1 MEIQVSKLIPHPLNS
16 QIYRLTQLEDLIY
29 SIGEVGLLQPI
40 VINRVNQIL
49 SGHRRFEAIKKLG
62 WEYVEVEVKDV
73 DPESSDLYLVH
84 YNKQRIKSNQEILSE
99 YDVLEKYFVN
109 QQGRRTDLTSV
120 PRNKGYSKRDEISSQ
135 IGVSSSTLGKL
146 LFIRKY
152 NPSHIGLID
161 DGILTIRQ
169 SYIQTQREVKEVQSR
184 SRNEKIH
191 AEVHNWRFYQKSSD
205 DMSELKDGEVQTIF
219 TSPPYW
225 NKRLYLEEGGL
236 GNEKTSSEFVH
247 NLTEHLKDCMRVLNS
262 KGSFYLNLGDTYFN
276 GNLQNI
282 PHKVII
288 SLQEQGWILR
298 NTIIWSKTNPKP
310 SPSKTN
316 LTDRKSVV

>member
-40 VINRVNQIL
+40 VINKVNQIL

-120 PRNKGYSKRDEISSQ
+120 PRN
-135 IGVSSSTLGKL
+135 STL
-146 LFIRKY
+146 R
-152 NPSHIGLID
+152 
-161 DGILTIRQ
+161 
-169 SYIQTQREVKEVQSR
+169 
-184 SRNEKIH
+184 
-191 AEVHNWRFYQKSSD
+191 
-205 DMSELKDGEVQTIF
+205 
-219 TSPPYW
+219 
-225 NKRLYLEEGGL
+225 
-236 GNEKTSSEFVH
+236 
-247 NLTEHLKDCMRVLNS
+247 
-262 KGSFYLNLGDTYFN
+262 
-276 GNLQNI
+276 
-282 PHKVII
+282 
-288 SLQEQGWILR
+288 
-298 NTIIWSKTNPKP
+298 
-310 SPSKTN
+310 
-316 LTDRKSVV
+316 